1 MEYVNMGRSG
11 LKVSR
16 VALGCGF
23 RGMTDQDLMERI
35 IRHAIDRGVNFIDC
49 ANTYVGGI
57 GEQVLGRVLPGQRD
71 ELVITTKVTSIVGQG
86 PNDIGSSRY
95 HIMREIDRSLRRL
108 QTDHVDIYIVHWRD
122 QTTPLEETVRAM
134 TDVVASG
141 KTRYW
146 GVSSYQA
153 WEACQALWLADRAVA
168 PGFITTQN
176 QYSLLCR
183 DPEQELFPFCREF
196 GIGVMAFSPL
206 AVGVLSGDL
215 QQGQPAPAGT
225 LWERQPPYELESVL
239 TDRAQ
244 RVIDVLREIGAAHG
258 RNPTAVAIRW
268 VISRPE
274 VATAIA
280 GPDTTE
286 QLDAYIDAAGWELT
300 ADEIARLDEASDP
313 AG

>member
-16 VALGCGF
+16 IALGCGF

-35 IRHAIDRGVNFIDC
+35 IRHAIDRGINFIDC
-49 ANTYVGGI
+49 ANIYVGGV

-71 ELVITTKVTSIVGQG
+71 DLVITTKVTSIVAEG

-134 TDVVASG
+134 TDVVRSG
-141 KTRYW
+141 KALYW

-153 WEACQALWLADRAVA
+153 WEACQALWIADRAVA

-176 QYSLLCR
+176 QYSLLSR
-183 DPEQELFPFCREF
+183 DLEQEIFPFCAEF

-206 AVGVLSGDL
+206 AVGVLSGDV

-225 LWERQPPYELESVL
+225 LWARQPPGELQDL
-239 TDRAQ
+239 ITDRAQ
-244 RVIDVLREIGAAHG
+244 RVIDLLCEIGAAHG
-258 RNPTAVAIRW
+258 RHPTAVAIQW
-268 VISRPE
+268 VLSHPE
-274 VATAIA
+274 VSTAIA

-286 QLDAYIDAAGWELT
+286 QLDDYLGAVGWELS
-300 ADEIARLDEASDP
+300 ADDRARLDEASAAAD
-313 AG
+313 

>member
-16 VALGCGF
+16 IALGCGF

-35 IRHAIDRGVNFIDC
+35 IRHAIDRGINFIDC
-49 ANTYVGGI
+49 ANTYVSGV

-71 ELVITTKVTSIVGQG
+71 DLVITTKVTSIVAEG

-153 WEACQALWLADRAVA
+153 WEACQALWIADRAVA

-183 DPEQELFPFCREF
+183 DLEQEIFPFCNEF

-206 AVGVLSGDL
+206 AVGILSGDF

-225 LWERQPPYELESVL
+225 LWDHQPPQDLQEVI

-244 RVIDVLREIGAAHG
+244 RVIDVLREIGAERGHH
-258 RNPTAVAIRW
+258 PTSVAIQW
-268 VISRPE
+268 VLSHPE

-280 GPDTTE
+280 GPDTPE
-286 QLDAYIDAAGWELT
+286 QLDPYVDAVGWELT
-300 ADEIARLDEASDP
+300 ADERARLDEASAP
-313 AG
+313 AD

>member
-1 MEYVNMGRSG
+1 M
-11 LKVSR
+11 LK
-16 VALGCGF
+16 
-23 RGMTDQDLMERI
+23 D
-35 IRHAIDRGVNFIDC
+35 
-49 ANTYVGGI
+49 
-57 GEQVLGRVLPGQRD
+57 QRD
-71 ELVITTKVTSIVGQG
+71 DLVITTKVTSIMGQG

-95 HIMREIDRSLRRL
+95 HILREIDRSLGRL

-153 WEACQALWLADRAVA
+153 WEACQALWIADRAVA

-183 DPEQELFPFCREF
+183 DPEQELFPFCAEF

-206 AVGVLSGDL
+206 AVGLLSGDL

-225 LWERQPPYELESVL
+225 LWDRQPPYELQTVL

-244 RVIDVLREIGAAHG
+244 RVINVLREIGTARG
-258 RNPTAVAIRW
+258 RHPTAVAIQW
-268 VISRPE
+268 VLSRPE
-274 VATAIA
+274 VSTAIA

-286 QLDAYIDAAGWELT
+286 QLDTYVDAAGWELT
-300 ADEIARLDEASDP
+300 ADERSRLDEASDP
-313 AG
+313 AD

>member
-11 LKVSR
+11 LKVSQ

-23 RGMTDQDLMERI
+23 RGMTDQDLMEGI

-71 ELVITTKVTSIVGQG
+71 DLVITTKVTSIVGQG

-95 HIMREIDRSLRRL
+95 HILREIDRSLERL

-153 WEACQALWLADRAVA
+153 WEACQALWIADRAVA

-183 DPEQELFPFCREF
+183 APEQELFPFCREF

-215 QQGQPAPAGT
+215 QQGQPAPEGT
-225 LWERQPPYELESVL
+225 LWDRQPPYELQSVL

-244 RVIDVLREIGAAHG
+244 RVIDALREIGAAHG
-258 RNPTAVAIRW
+258 RHPTGVAIRW
-268 VISRPE
+268 VLSHPE

-286 QLDAYIDAAGWELT
+286 QLDTYLDAAGWELT
-300 ADEIARLDEASDP
+300 AEEVARLNEASDP
-313 AG
+313 AD

>member
-11 LKVSR
+11 LKVSQ

-71 ELVITTKVTSIVGQG
+71 DLVITTKVTSIVGQG

-95 HIMREIDRSLRRL
+95 HILREIDRSLERL

-153 WEACQALWLADRAVA
+153 WEACQALWIADRAVA

-183 DPEQELFPFCREF
+183 APEQELFPFCRQF

-215 QQGQPAPAGT
+215 QQGQPAPEGT
-225 LWERQPPYELESVL
+225 LWDRQPPYELQSVL

-244 RVIDVLREIGAAHG
+244 RVIDALREIGAAHG
-258 RNPTAVAIRW
+258 RHPTGVAIRW
-268 VISRPE
+268 VLSHPE

-286 QLDAYIDAAGWELT
+286 QLDTYIDAAGWDLT
-300 ADEIARLDEASDP
+300 AEEIARLDEASDP
-313 AG
+313 TD

>member
-16 VALGCGF
+16 IALGCGF
-23 RGMTDQDLMERI
+23 RGMTDQDAMERVI
-35 IRHAIDRGVNFIDC
+35 THAIDRGINFIDC
-49 ANTYVGGI
+49 ANTYVGGV
-57 GEQVLGRVLPGQRD
+57 GEQVLGRVLARNRD
-71 ELVITTKVTSIVGQG
+71 DLVITTKVTSIVAEG

-122 QTTPLEETVRAM
+122 HTTPLEETVRAM

-153 WEACQALWLADRAVA
+153 WEACQALWIADRAVA

-176 QYSLLCR
+176 QYSLLHR
-183 DPEQELFPFCREF
+183 DLEQEIFPFCAEF

-215 QQGQPAPAGT
+215 QQGQPPPAGT
-225 LWERQPPYELESVL
+225 LWARQPPGDLQTII

-244 RVIDVLREIGAAHG
+244 RVIDALREIGAARERH
-258 RNPTAVAIRW
+258 PTSVAIQW
-268 VISRPE
+268 VLSHPE
-274 VATAIA
+274 VSTAIA

-286 QLDAYIDAAGWELT
+286 QLDPYVDAVGWELT
-300 ADEIARLDEASDP
+300 ADERSRLDEASGP
-313 AG
+313 AD